1 VRGGS
6 TLAQCLPSR
15 IIFLLVHMKASLSLL
30 LHYSVAIPLDLMDA
44 LGIAASIIAVLQLT
58 AVVINYLNDV
68 KDAPKD
74 CARFAI
80 EAANLY
86 NLLVELK
93 YRLEEGGRN
102 DDWYTAIRALGVEN
116 GPLDQYKHALEKL
129 RVKITSG
136 SGLKKIGNA
145 LVWMFSKEEVNSIIS
160 RVERLKSLIQIAL
173 EMDHL

>member
-1 VRGGS
+1 MD
-6 TLAQCLPSR
+6 A
-15 IIFLLVHMKASLSLL
+15 F
-30 LHYSVAIPLDLMDA
+30 SVAT
-44 LGIAASIIAVLQLT
+44 SIVAILQLT
-58 AVVINYLNDV
+58 AKVINYLNDV
-68 KDAPKD
+68 KDASKD

-93 YRLEEGGRN
+93 YRLVEECN
-102 DDWYTAIRALGVEN
+102 DAWYRSVQALGVEN
-116 GPLDQYKHALEKL
+116 GPLDQYKHALMKL
-129 RVKITSG
+129 QTKISSD

-145 LVWMFSKEEVNSIIS
+145 LLWTFNKEEVNGLML